1 MKIQVV
7 IGETL
12 GMCHIVSVLSVRVC
26 IHLVLGTS
34 QCDVF
39 RVRVCIH
46 LVLGTSQCANEHL
59 VLGTSQCDVYRV
71 RVCIHLVL
79 GTSQFSNEHLVLGTS
94 QCANDHLVLGTS
106 RRKASPV
113 SETPRPAIIGNH
125 ENRSIQKGLCNNP
138 HPQVSAKPRS
148 KQRERRDNK
157 TGTSI
162 FINK

>member
-1 MKIQVV
+1 MVGKTFIGDVLYCIKQV
-7 IGETL
+7 L
-12 GMCHIVSVLSVRVC
+12 PVRVC
-26 IHLVLGTS
+26 VHLVLGTIQCANKHLILGTS

-39 RVRVCIH
+39 LERVCID
-46 LVLGTSQCANEHL
+46 LVLK
-59 VLGTSQCDVYRV
+59 
-71 RVCIHLVL
+71 
-79 GTSQFSNEHLVLGTS
+79 TS

>member
-1 MKIQVV
+1 MDNEELKKVIYICRNSENNFLMKIQVV

-34 QCDVF
+34 QC
-39 RVRVCIH
+39 
-46 LVLGTSQCANEHL
+46 ANEHL
-59 VLGTSQCDVYRV
+59 VLGTSQCDVFRV
-71 RVCIHLVL
+71 RVCI
-79 GTSQFSNEHLVLGTS
+79 HLVLGTS

-125 ENRSIQKGLCNNP
+125 ENRSIQKGLCNNTP
-138 HPQVSAKPRS
+138 KSPPNHDQNSEKERIT
-148 KQRERRDNK
+148 KQARRYL
-157 TGTSI
+157 
-162 FINK
+162 